1 MQPLKAFYWMIGA
14 VVSFVA
20 MAVAGREISAELN
33 TFELMLYRSIIGLI
47 VVLLLLGRSK
57 HGFAQVKTNRFGQ
70 HLTRNVLHFSAQNM
84 WFYGIATIP
93 LSQLVALEFTNP
105 IWVVLFAP
113 LMLGEKMTRKK
124 LFVAFLGFIGV
135 LIVAQPG
142 VQPLSWGHAAGLGAA
157 LGFALNNMMTSKIM
171 RVDRVLTVLFWMTLM
186 QLVFA
191 FFLSLPGG
199 IPVPSSQIAPWLVVV
214 GICGLTAH
222 YCLTM
227 ALSLAPA
234 SIVAPM
240 DFIRLPIIAIVG
252 MVLYSEPLLMPV
264 FIGGGLIIAANLLN
278 LRDKPKPKQP

>member
-1 MQPLKAFYWMIGA
+1 MEQTARPLLAFYWMMGA

-20 MAVAGREISAELN
+20 MAVAGREISAEMN
-33 TFELMLYRSIIGLI
+33 TFELMLYRSVIGFII
-47 VVLLLLGRSK
+47 VLLLLGRSK
-57 HGFAQVKTNRFGQ
+57 HGFPQIKTRHIGQ
-70 HLTRNVLHFSAQNM
+70 HLTRNVLHFIAQNM
-84 WFYGIATIP
+84 WFYGIAVIP

-113 LMLGEKMTRKK
+113 LMLGEKLTRKK
-124 LFVAFLGFIGV
+124 LFIALLGFVGV

-142 VQPLSWGHAAGLGAA
+142 VQPISWGHAAGLGAA

-171 RVDRVLTVLFWMTLM
+171 RKDKVLTVLFWMTSM

-191 FFLSLPGG
+191 FFLALPGG
-199 IPVPSSQIAPWLVVV
+199 IPIPGNQVALWLIVV

-240 DFIRLPIIAIVG
+240 DFIRLPIIASVG
-252 MVLYSEPLLMPV
+252 MVFYSEPLLLPV
-264 FIGGGLIIAANLLN
+264 FIGAGLIIAANILN
-278 LRDKPKPKQP
+278 LRDKT